1 MRIGKKNKINLNPLH
16 YNIALIGESGIGKTT
31 IMKEYCEKL
40 AGENGY
46 LFLECG
52 KEDGNDA
59 INDLDYVSVIDWD
72 SEYNEEENTA
82 GFETVIDEIIDNRT
96 SDDYKDLK
104 VIVVDTIDELFAL
117 AEKEVI
123 QMSNRENPKKRVKS
137 INAAFG
143 GFGAGLDKTVE
154 IVLDKLWALKRVG
167 VSFCVIGHV
176 KNRTVADVE
185 TGEDYQIL
193 TTNISQKYFNAIKTK
208 MHFLGVASIDREIV
222 SQKTGKK
229 NIVTKEEITK
239 NIVTNETRK
248 ITFRDDNYNIDSK
261 SRFAEIVGSI
271 PFDVDEF
278 IKAIKDA
285 IEAEYSK
292 SGKDV
297 KKGMKEQEKQ
307 EKKKFEKIA
316 KAEQENREQKELDS
330 VVDEILNWFKD
341 NKSDMS
347 VISPVLDKCK
357 ELGFNNPHEIDNIK
371 DANSILE
378 MAHKQKV

>member
-1 MRIGKKNKINLNPLH
+1 MRIGKKNTINLNPLH

-40 AGENGY
+40 AGEDGY

-59 INDLDYVSVIDWD
+59 INDLNYVSVIDWD
-72 SEYNEEENTA
+72 SDYDEEENTV

-154 IVLDKLWALKRVG
+154 IVLDKLWSLKRVG

-176 KNRTVADVE
+176 KNRSVADVE

-229 NIVTKEEITK
+229 NIVTKEEITR
-239 NIVTNETRK
+239 NVVTNETRK

-278 IKAIKDA
+278 IKAIQDA
-285 IEAEYSK
+285 IEAEYAK

-297 KKGMKEQEKQ
+297 KKGIKEQEKQ
-307 EKKKFEKIA
+307 DKKKFEKIA
-316 KAEQENREQKELDS
+316 AEEKQRESQKELD
-330 VVDEILNWFKD
+330 EIKANIVEWFTD
-341 NKSDMS
+341 NKSNID
-347 VISPVLDKCK
+347 VIKPIMAKCK
-357 ELGFNNPHEIDNIK
+357 ELGYSNPKEITSIE
-371 DANSILE
+371 DANTIYALTL
-378 MAHKQKV
+378 Q